1 MISFKN
7 CFLSE
12 LLEIIISRFFQK
24 LYRKYVSLNVK
35 LSSGYKSYADNIP
48 TYLQNRPGSLFIF
61 LLERAQRVSSLMIDS
76 IREQTDGFFEVCSN
90 DPGIND
96 TKLKHNVSFGDNETF
111 CSYSCRYFRRTR
123 RLLCKQ
129 FFAII

>member
-1 MISFKN
+1 
-7 CFLSE
+7 
-12 LLEIIISRFFQK
+12 
-24 LYRKYVSLNVK
+24 
-35 LSSGYKSYADNIP
+35 
-48 TYLQNRPGSLFIF
+48 
-61 LLERAQRVSSLMIDS
+61 MIDS

-123 RLLCKQ
+123 LLCKQ
-129 FFAII
+129 FFAIIQSGRKQFSDLKILFLNHPFTNLDRDLLKIKKLIMFPKQLL